1 MDLAI
6 NQIKN
11 LIKNQD
17 LNSISSQSSYS
28 SQQRIIQKVPSKVF
42 IPESLIKF
50 WCNKSSKQKSCLL
63 LQIVLVSVAFY
74 ICLPS
79 IPLFQSNQRKMF
91 SKRPDKHTTGLINLR
106 NDCFANSSLQ
116 AYSSLPSLTDYL
128 NKFIVS
134 YRQLSEFINTHKLD
148 VDALTKLRM
157 EHNKSLQNSKFKSSN
172 AKFTIPL
179 HIALAQMVKKL
190 QETQMTTKTISVWTF
205 LHELENIFQA
215 KISRS
220 QHDAHELTQLINET
234 LENEN
239 LKLKSFHKFITLN
252 LHHIMPK
259 GNQPNPQDYTQL
271 ERISIPEFPFDGLIL
286 GQMTCLKCHGVSKP
300 TFTPFVMLTLPAPMK
315 PQANLESLLEDNES
329 ETIEGYQCLKCR
341 IDKIVANEL
350 LIQPTRKFHSLEE
363 EQFIHQIFDL
373 HNNPHLC
380 INEDIPEPLE
390 NYIKNYNVNGIDIS
404 KVTST
409 VSKKSHILK
418 PPKIFGIHLSRSA
431 FDGQTVS
438 RNSCRVTF
446 KDNMSLSIGKEYHDR
461 LKNFQ
466 TIVQDDEEK
475 LIKQL
480 SSKVLTT
487 DENDMEDEDVQR
499 GDYLEKGEPDE
510 DLDEDNDEATDDNET
525 IHNGTTEEEDED
537 DDDDD
542 EVDDDLSSRTSI
554 ESTPQTITTS
564 TTIRPPNSASSEVEN
579 PTINK
584 APINDQQTENL
595 REHFKK
601 FKFNEND
608 IYKYRLKAIIRHM
621 GSHTQGHYECYK
633 HKPLYVK
640 NKDGNI
646 FKLSPEIMDLS
657 GEVHYDV
664 SPVDEDTSE
673 KKNSRFSIRSG
684 SNASASDDDGIRHRF
699 SSMIGRRPSVIQANP
714 RNVEE
719 IIQSGLQTP
728 AEILVDDPMKN
739 NFDNAFAKA
748 NFKSSFQDH
757 PQESS
762 IENGISTNGS
772 QASTK
777 QPEKKV
783 KMKKIQSLI
792 SNPYWRISDG
802 NINEVSRN
810 AVLAEETTVYMLYY
824 ERVDRKQIKRSH
836 RN

>member
-1 MDLAI
+1 MDLVL

-11 LIKNQD
+11 LINNQD
-17 LNSISSQSSYS
+17 LNSLPLKSSPTL
-28 SQQRIIQKVPSKVF
+28 IQHIPSIPY

-50 WCNKSSKQKSCLL
+50 WYNKTDKQKHYFL
-63 LQIVLVSVAFY
+63 LQLFIASVSLY
-74 ICLPS
+74 ILLPS
-79 IPLFQSNQRKMF
+79 IPIFQSNNKMF

-116 AYSSLPSLTDYL
+116 AYSSLPSLTEYL
-128 NKFIVS
+128 NRLIVS
-134 YRQLSEFINTHKLD
+134 YHQLSDFINSHHLD
-148 VDALTKLRM
+148 VDELTKLRM

-179 HIALAQMVKKL
+179 HIAMAQMVKKL

-239 LKLKSFHKFITLN
+239 LKLKSFHKFITMN
-252 LHHIMPK
+252 LHNIMRK
-259 GNQPNPQDYTQL
+259 EDQPNPQDYTQL

-300 TFTPFVMLTLPAPMK
+300 NFTPFVMLTLPTPMK
-315 PQANLESLLEDNES
+315 PQANLETLLEDNES

-341 IDKIVANEL
+341 LEKIVANET
-350 LIQPTRKFHSLEE
+350 LIKPQRRFETPEE
-363 EQFIHQIFDL
+363 EQFTHQIFDL
-373 HNNPHLC
+373 YNNPHLC

-390 NYIKNYNVNGIDIS
+390 NYIKHYNVNGIDIS

-409 VSKKSHILK
+409 VAKKSHILK

-446 KDNMSLSIGKEYHDR
+446 KDSMTLSIGNEYHDKLR
-461 LKNFQ
+461 NFQ
-466 TIVQDDEEK
+466 SIIQNDEEK

-499 GDYLEKGEPDE
+499 DDYLEKGLSDE
-510 DLDEDNDEATDDNET
+510 ELEDEGDLTDDGGITE
-525 IHNGTTEEEDED
+525 NGTVTEDDDEEEEED
-537 DDDDD
+537 DDDD
-542 EVDDDLSSRTSI
+542 VSSRTTI

-564 TTIRPPNSASSEVEN
+564 TTIRPPNSASSDMEKT
-579 PTINK
+579 PSIIK
-584 APINDQQTENL
+584 APITDQQTENL
-595 REHFKK
+595 KEHFKK

-608 IYKYRLKAIIRHM
+608 LYKYRLKAIIRHM

-657 GEVHYDV
+657 GDVHYDV
-664 SPVDEDTSE
+664 APVESEGAEDSAHDSTT
-673 KKNSRFSIRSG
+673 KKNSRFSLRSG
-684 SNASASDDDGIRHRF
+684 SNASDPEDGIRHKF
-699 SSMIGRRPSVIQANP
+699 SSLMGRRPSVIQANP
-714 RNVEE
+714 KNVEE

-728 AEILVDDPMKN
+728 AEILVDDPLKN
-739 NFDNAFAKA
+739 NFDNAFAQA
-748 NFKSSFQDH
+748 NFKSSFQD
-757 PQESS
+757 SS
-762 IENGISTNGS
+762 QQNGHNHNQTNNS
-772 QASTK
+772 NYNNTA
-777 QPEKKV
+777 PEKKV
-783 KMKKIQSLI
+783 KMKKIQSI
-792 SNPYWRISDG
+792 ITNPYWRINDA
-802 NINEVSRN
+802 NINEVSTN
-810 AVLAEETTVYMLYY
+810 TVLAEETTVYMLYY
-824 ERVDRKQIKRSH
+824 ERVDRKQIKRSQ